1 MKLILSAVFALIM
14 VFNLNAAEEEKP
26 QATDVK
32 NQISLAKFVK
42 GLNFINIGEGKPE
55 DFMRAHPCMTGSWE
69 GVRETDTHWIGR
81 LYYPSDNT
89 KEEINFMTAD
99 FKIKKD
105 AQIKIDLS
113 KWKGTLILLMPKANS
128 RDDDQIGNAEFT
140 LIAHSKEQNFMN
152 DGISELHKISPYK
165 PK

>member
-1 MKLILSAVFALIM
+1 MKPILSTAVALLM
-14 VFNLNAAEEEKP
+14 VFNLNAAEEKP
-26 QATDVK
+26 KADVK
-32 NQISLAKFVK
+32 TQIGLAEFFK
-42 GLNFINIGEGKPE
+42 GMNFINIGDAMPE
-55 DFMRAHPCMTGSWE
+55 EFIRTHPCMTGSWE
-69 GVRETDTHWIGR
+69 GVKETDTHWIGR

-89 KEEINFMTAD
+89 KDEVNFMTAD